1 MTDTPE
7 RIGKYEVVAKIA
19 AGGFGVIYK
28 GWDPY
33 IKRTVAI
40 KLCATPDTEVRQRFF
55 REAQFVGNLVHPNI
69 TLVFD
74 FGIENEVPYLVQ
86 EFLSGYDLDQLLR
99 GGVLDGNVRAIISIL
114 LQVCEGLEFAHS
126 RGIVHR
132 DIKPSNIRV
141 LEDGTVKIMDFG
153 IAKSLEAGTKL
164 TQTGIALGT
173 AGYLAPEQIQ
183 GVTVDARTDIFSLGI
198 VAYEMITGKRPFEG
212 KSLSNVL
219 YNILNLDP
227 PPARQVSSWCPEELE
242 AIVRRCMSKDPD
254 ARYQSARQLA
264 DALRHAA
271 SSMPAAAGPLGEEET
286 TSILRDVVTR
296 MEESGGEDTE
306 PSTRRIPSSQ
316 EMATHEPSPPTTV
329 EKPIEHTSI
338 LEELEESAGRT
349 SPALKVFLALLFLLV
364 VAGGALYFSPEVQ
377 HAVFGEAGAPWIPTP
392 TPTPTPEPTATPTPT
407 VTPTATPT
415 PEASPTPTPPP
426 APPVK
431 VRLVVD
437 PPASVAIDGK
447 PLGTGRI
454 QSRVVPLRPG
464 PHRFTVSLPGVPP
477 KTVEKTIGPGTKV
490 VSLSLDIGKL
500 TVVYD
505 EGAPPGGVAYLD
517 GETLGKLPLIKVTV
531 PAGEHHLTVTWPGR
545 DPFHTVIDVP
555 RLPAPPRTLAVA
567 PPK

>member
-7 RIGKYEVVAKIA
+7 RIGKYEVVARIA

-86 EFLSGYDLDQLLR
+86 EFLSGYDLDQLLK
-99 GGVLDGNVRAIISIL
+99 GGALEGNSSAIISIL

-132 DIKPSNIRV
+132 DIKPSNIRI

-183 GVTVDARTDIFSLGI
+183 GATIDARTDVFALGI
-198 VAYEMITGKRPFEG
+198 VAYEAVTGRRPFEG

-227 PPARQVSSWCPEELE
+227 PPPRELASWCPVELD
-242 AIVRRCMSKDPD
+242 AIIRRCMAKDPD

-271 SSMPAAAGPLGEEET
+271 ASLPAVTGPIGEEET
-286 TSILRDVVTR
+286 ASILRDVVSR
-296 MEESGGEDTE
+296 MEEAGGEASGA
-306 PSTRRIPSSQ
+306 STRRIPSSQ
-316 EMATHEPSPPTTV
+316 ELETHDDFAGPV
-329 EKPIEHTSI
+329 EKPIEHTTI
-338 LEELEESAGRT
+338 LDEEEGAEGKP
-349 SPALKVFLALLFLLV
+349 SPAVVVFVVLLLLLV
-364 VAGGALYFSPEVQ
+364 GAGAALYFSPPLQ
-377 HAVFGEAGAPWIPTP
+377 HAVFGEAGAPWVATPTP
-392 TPTPTPEPTATPTPT
+392 TPTPTPTVTPTPT
-407 VTPTATPT
+407 ITPTATPT
-415 PEASPTPTPPP
+415 AEATPLPTPTPV
-426 APPVK
+426 PPVE

-437 PPASVAIDGK
+437 PPALVSIDGR
-447 PLGTGRI
+447 PLGRDRI
-454 QSRVVPLRPG
+454 QSRVVPLKPG
-464 PHRFTVSLPGVPP
+464 LHRFTVSLPGVPP
-477 KTVEKTIGPGTKV
+477 RTVEKEIGPGTGV
-490 VSLSLDIGKL
+490 VSLSLEIGQL

-517 GETLGKLPLIKVTV
+517 GETLGRLPLIKAMV
-531 PAGEHHLTVTWPGR
+531 PAGEHHLTVTWPDR
-545 DPFHTVIDVP
+545 DPYHVVIEIP